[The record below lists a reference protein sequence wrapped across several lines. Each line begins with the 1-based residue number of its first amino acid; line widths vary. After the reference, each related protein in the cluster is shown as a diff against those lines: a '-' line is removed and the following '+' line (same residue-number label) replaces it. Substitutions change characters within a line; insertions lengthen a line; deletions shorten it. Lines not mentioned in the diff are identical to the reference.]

1 MPPLLASESNNL
13 YENLYMQSTTN
24 NANLFDISVFVRASW
39 RGKWWIVAITLVF
52 VLFSVVYALSLPNI
66 YRAEIVAAPSEE
78 AQGGGLGQVAGQLGG
93 LASLAGMNFGKGQVD
108 KATQALEILRS
119 RQFLSDFINR
129 HELAVPL
136 MAAKGWDAEKNELII
151 DDDIYS
157 LRSQE
162 WVRKGRTKQPTAW
175 EMTNV
180 FRNKIL
186 NVQQDTRTGITNISV
201 EFYSPGLAQQWVTA
215 LLADLNDIMRQRDVT
230 EAEQSIRYLEER
242 SLTTP
247 LASMQQMFAQ
257 LIEKQMQTVMLANVR
272 DEYIYTTL
280 DPALVPETKAKPK
293 RAVIVIIF
301 TMLGGVLGTVVALG
315 RYYCLQKSQ

>member
-1 MPPLLASESNNL
+1 
-13 YENLYMQSTTN
+13 MQSNTHHTN
-24 NANLFDISVFVRASW
+24 ALDISTFIRACW
-39 RGKWWIVAITLVF
+39 QGKWWIVAVTF
-52 VLFSVVYALSLPNI
+52 AFAVLAVIYSLSLPNI

-136 MAAKGWDAEKNELII
+136 MAAKGWDESTNELMI
-151 DDDIYS
+151 DEDIYS

-162 WVRKGRTKQPTAW
+162 WVRKGKIKQPSAW
-175 EMTNV
+175 EMSNE

-186 NVQQDTRTGITNISV
+186 SVQQDTRTGITNISV
-201 EFYSPGLAQQWVTA
+201 EFYSPELAQQWVTA
-215 LLADLNDIMRQRDVT
+215 LLADLNDIMRQRDVA

-247 LASMQQMFAQ
+247 LASMQQMFSQ

-301 TMLGGVLGTVVALG
+301 TMLGGVLGTLVALG